1 MRSYSH
7 EVSRM
12 GESIQTASGVVVAGG
27 LGVQG
32 GTWAGGAGG
41 GRRVP
46 AAHQTHLTKQLF
58 GNQQGSGSGKMR
70 KD

>member
-27 LGVQG
+27 LRGAGCRGAPGLGVQG
-32 GTWAGGAGG
+32 EGG
-41 GRRVP
+41 GCP
-46 AAHQTHLTKQLF
+46 PLTRHTSPSSSLETSKAVALE
-58 GNQQGSGSGKMR
+58 K
-70 KD
+70 